1 MEYHLK
7 LHMYYLLFFTLLQQ
21 FGSLMFFVSQ
31 AEKCVEQIRKDKETN
46 WSISSM
52 LDSEPNMKMKEIE
65 NEEIR
70 DIYSYTILQTKMFLL

>member
-1 MEYHLK
+1 
-7 LHMYYLLFFTLLQQ
+7 
-21 FGSLMFFVSQ
+21 MFFVSQ
-31 AEKCVEQIRKDKETN
+31 AEKCVEQIKKDKETN

>member
-1 MEYHLK
+1 
-7 LHMYYLLFFTLLQQ
+7 
-21 FGSLMFFVSQ
+21 MFFVSQ
-31 AEKCVEQIRKDKETN
+31 AEKCVEQIRKDN

>member
-1 MEYHLK
+1 
-7 LHMYYLLFFTLLQQ
+7 
-21 FGSLMFFVSQ
+21 MFFGKQ

-52 LDSEPNMKMKEIE
+52 LDRDQNIKTKELE

-70 DIYSYTILQTKMFLL
+70 DICSYTILQTKMFLL

>member
-1 MEYHLK
+1 
-7 LHMYYLLFFTLLQQ
+7 
-21 FGSLMFFVSQ
+21 MFFVSQ

-65 NEEIR
+65 NEKIR
-70 DIYSYTILQTKMFLL
+70 NIHSYTIL